1 MDDLLEYFLIEG
13 RELVQAASDDLL
25 ALERTP
31 DDAARLDGAFRA
43 VHTLKGGAALFA
55 DLAPMGR
62 ALHAAEDLL
71 GALRAGRRSAA
82 PRDIDAVMACVGTCE
97 AWLDAIAATGT
108 LPGDAAAASARLVAA
123 LAHEAAPAPPV
134 AGGMEAPPPW
144 LPALL
149 QGHGDA
155 IERAQGAGRS
165 VTALRY
171 RPNPDSYFLGDDPVA
186 LLRAVPELIGLAL
199 SDPRDGAGP
208 SDDPFTCRLVIDALT
223 TATLEAVL
231 APFRFVADQ
240 VETAAVPP
248 TRAPPVAPP
257 PPRPAAPLGLRVDP
271 AQVDALLGL
280 AGELVAA
287 KNRLDGETGAAR
299 ADLDRL
305 VGAVYAAAL
314 RLRLVPLSATF
325 RRLPRVVR
333 DAASQLG
340 RAVDLVVH
348 GETVELDRRIVD
360 GLHEPLLHALR
371 NAVGHGIEPPEAR
384 RAAGKPPQG
393 RILLQARQDA
403 EAVVVEVSDDGAG
416 IDPGRIRAAAVAR
429 GLLDDDAA
437 AALDDAAALDL
448 VFAPGFSTVT
458 DVTAISGRGVG
469 MDVVR
474 ASVAALGGRV
484 ALSSQPGR
492 GTTLSILLPRSS
504 TLATV
509 LTVEAGGERY
519 GVPAEAVGEIL
530 RLPQE
535 RVLPTGFGDAFVL
548 RDRTVPLLE
557 LARLLGA
564 PARRPVGDALRVLV
578 VPVQGEPVGLAVDA
592 VGRRLDVLLRPPAGL
607 LAAVPGLLGTA
618 LLGDGGVLMV
628 LDVAELTA

>member
-1 MDDLLEYFLIEG
+1 MDELLDQFLIEG
-13 RELVQAASDDLL
+13 RELVQAASDDLM
-25 ALERTP
+25 ALERSP
-31 DDAARLDGAFRA
+31 GDAARLDGAFRA

-108 LPGDAAAASARLVAA
+108 LPADAAAASARLVAA
-123 LAHEAAPAPPV
+123 LAQETAPAPPV
-134 AGGMEAPPPW
+134 AGGTEAPPPW

-155 IERAQGAGRS
+155 IESAQGAGRS

-199 SDPRDGAGP
+199 SAPRDGAGP

-271 AQVDALLGL
+271 AQVDALLAL

-340 RAVDLVVH
+340 RAVDLVVQ

-458 DVTAISGRGVG
+458 GVTAISGRGVG
-469 MDVVR
+469 MDAVR

-564 PARRPVGDALRVLV
+564 PARPPVGDALRVLV
-578 VPVQGEPVGLAVDA
+578 VPVRGEPVGLAVDA